1 MEMTKIKKTLLIST
15 IFIVLIITVKF
26 TTFKIKEYEDKAVRP
41 VENFSKFTINTFPVG
56 WRSRGGNGEEVYSVK
71 SEGEKYLEAIANSM
85 AVTIAKKFEYD
96 LQEYPILRWQW
107 RVVELPQGGDER
119 YKSTGDSAA
128 GIYVIFPGLL
138 FPESIKYVWS
148 TSLPV
153 GSITKSP
160 YNSDTKIMV
169 LRNHISP
176 LGTWLSEKVNVY
188 EDYKKL
194 FGHEPEDVIAIGLM
208 SDSDNTK
215 SRAVAHYKR
224 LEVSK
229 KNILE
234 KVLCNLDIC

>member
-1 MEMTKIKKTLLIST
+1 MTKAKKTLLISIVV
-15 IFIVLIITVKF
+15 IFLIIAVKF

-41 VENFSKFTINTFPVG
+41 VENFSEFTINTFPVG

-71 SEGEKYLEAIANSM
+71 SEGEKYLEAIANSS

-96 LQEYPILRWQW
+96 LLEYPILSWQW
-107 RVVELPQGGDER
+107 RVIELPQGGDER
-119 YKSTGDSAA
+119 YKRTGDSGA

-148 TSLPV
+148 SSLPL
-153 GSITKSP
+153 SSTTESP
-160 YNSDTKIMV
+160 YNGDTKVMV
-169 LRNHISP
+169 LRNHTSP

-194 FGHEPEDVIAIGLM
+194 FGHEPEEVIAIGLM

-215 SRAVAHYKR
+215 SRAVAHYKK